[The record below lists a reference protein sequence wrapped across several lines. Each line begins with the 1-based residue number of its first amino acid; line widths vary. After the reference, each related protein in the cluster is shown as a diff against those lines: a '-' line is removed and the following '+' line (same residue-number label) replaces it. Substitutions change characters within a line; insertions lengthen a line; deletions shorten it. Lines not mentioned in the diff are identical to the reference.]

1 MQSEIKRWGNSG
13 AVRLTSRIL
22 AQASLAIS
30 SPIQIHAERGRIVIE
45 AASEC
50 SCRVRLPFAE
60 SELIAGL
67 DAHAAHA
74 DELATPSACEVG
86 A

>member
-30 SPIQIHAERGRIVIE
+30 SPIQIHVEHGRIVIE
-45 AASEC
+45 AASEDFR
-50 SCRVRLPFAE
+50 RVKLPFAE

-67 DAHAAHA
+67 DAHTAHA
-74 DELATPSACEVG
+74 DELATPSVSEMG